1 MKYQNLTVIGTSH
14 IAKQSINEII
24 KTFEKLRPD
33 IIALEL
39 DKKRLIS
46 LLTKKKTKQQFSIKR
61 VFQIG
66 VKGYIF
72 SLLGEW
78 VEKKLGDS
86 IGVKPGSD
94 MLTAFKLAKEGKKKV
109 ALIDQDIE
117 ITLKKL
123 SKAISWKEKGVFV
136 ADLFRAFVL
145 RKKEIEGFDLRTV
158 PPKDLM
164 KKMMNKVKKKYPN
177 IYRVLVSERNKI
189 MAKNLLI
196 LMKKEPDKKI
206 LAIIGAGHEKEM
218 IELIKKKK
226 NSIEV
231 IPLNITSSTG
241 NYSINYL
248 NTHS

>member
-1 MKYQNLTVIGTSH
+1 M
-14 IAKQSINEII
+14 II
-24 KTFEKLRPD
+24 DTHMHLWDR
-33 IIALEL
+33 L
-39 DKKRLIS
+39 DGRL
-46 LLTKKKTKQQFSIKR
+46 
-61 VFQIG
+61 G
-66 VKGYIF
+66 VTP
-72 SLLGEW
+72 
-78 VEKKLGDS
+78 
-86 IGVKPGSD
+86 VKPVGNGVIRIGKDRCQGMPSWFTD
-94 MLTAFKLAKEGKKKV
+94 CRNPAELAVAAFDDA
-109 ALIDQDIE
+109 
-117 ITLKKL
+117 
-123 SKAISWKEKGVFV
+123 GVNAAVVTQEFM
-136 ADLFRAFVL
+136 DGNQNGYLL
-145 RKKEIEGFDLRTV
+145 
-158 PPKDLM
+158 
-164 KKMMNKVKKKYPN
+164 KVKKKYPN